1 MVKAYANDNRVITAV
16 LSGGETA
23 ATLETFWKNV
33 YLAGPMFFDASG
45 AIGTVNGLYGQP
57 ETVSMPFGRSFVIRT
72 DGITE
77 LTQFT
82 YDPDLILAT
91 IDGLLNDG

>member
-1 MVKAYANDNRVITAV
+1 VAKAYQGDDRVYVAV
-16 LSGGETA
+16 MSGGES
-23 ATLETFWKNV
+23 ATVLETFWRNV
-33 YLAGPMFFDASG
+33 YLRSPMLFDATG
-45 AIGTVNGLYGQP
+45 AIAAVNGLYGQP
-57 ETVSMPFGRSFVIRT
+57 ETVSMPYGRSFVIRT

-91 IDGLLNDG
+91 IDGLLGDG

>member
-1 MVKAYANDNRVITAV
+1 VAKHFENDSRVVVAV
-16 LSGGETA
+16 MSGGESQA
-23 ATLETFWKNV
+23 VLETFWRNV
-33 YLAGPMFFDASG
+33 YLRSPMLFDATG
-45 AIGTVNGLYGQP
+45 AIGGTNGLYGQP
-57 ETVSMPFGRSFVIRT
+57 ETLMPFGRSFVIRT

-91 IDGLLNDG
+91 IDGLLGDG